1 MSVFLKSNAQVRGRR
16 QLGSGLRIIEDEIVV
31 RHSGPT
37 GSDTALDAPLA
48 NPDRLWPSGV
58 VEYKFYH
65 TFPVES
71 RRIVLEAMTYI
82 TTKVSGDCI
91 TFQEAT
97 DSTEDYILIRDG
109 VNVCNSEV
117 GRTGGEQVIRLSR

>member
-1 MSVFLKSNAQVRGRR
+1 M
-16 QLGSGLRIIEDEIVV
+16 
-31 RHSGPT
+31 
-37 GSDTALDAPLA
+37 
-48 NPDRLWPSGV
+48 

-65 TFPVES
+65 TFPVEN

-82 TTKVSGDCI
+82 TNKVSRSGDCI

-117 GRTGGEQVIRLSR
+117 GRTGGEQVIKLSR

>member
-1 MSVFLKSNAQVRGRR
+1 ME
-16 QLGSGLRIIEDEIVV
+16 SGQRIIEDEIVV

-37 GSDTALDAPLA
+37 TGSDRVQDTPLA

-65 TFPVES
+65 TFPVEN
-71 RRIVLEAMTYI
+71 RRIVQESMTYI
-82 TTKVSGDCI
+82 STKVSVSGDCI
-91 TFQEAT
+91 TFEEAT
-97 DSTEDYILIRDG
+97 DESLDYVLIRDG

-117 GRTGGEQVIRLSR
+117 GRMGGEQVIRLSR